1 MSTPAP
7 EIYDPISEI
16 YAYCDENGLVQ
27 PLEEYPFSWPSP
39 PLRSSSP
46 PPDLSACFPSS
57 LPLDDTLTFPEADSF
72 LTNVLQPISLDEIF
86 DTRKLHRY
94 RLEQPILPRRGGPD
108 RLRHYG
114 PKSLPQ
120 IPPFPTLKLSK
131 DGGMCIPSTEE
142 AERIIKKDGKLD
154 VNVEDVNYLKERI
167 HEITKPKSKEII
179 LPKVAPNWRVKEAAR

>member
-72 LTNVLQPISLDEIF
+72 LRNVLQRISLAEIY

-94 RLEQPILPRRGGPD
+94 RLEQPILPRRAGPD
-108 RLRHYG
+108 DLRHYG
-114 PKSLPQ
+114 PKSLRQ
-120 IPPFPTLKLSK
+120 IPPFQKLKLSK
-131 DGGMCIPSTEE
+131 DDGMGIPSTEE
-142 AERIIKKDGKLD
+142 TERMIKKDGKLD
-154 VNVEDVNYLKERI
+154 VNVEDANYLKERI
-167 HEITKPKSKEII
+167 HEITKPKVKEII
-179 LPKVAPNWRVKEAAR
+179 LRKVAPN